1 MLYDTDMGVE
11 ELIKQ
16 AHELWME
23 QNDASGAETL
33 FLKAADFGT
42 GHAFLELGV
51 LYIVGGNG
59 LAGYKNIQLDITF
72 ICGR

>member
-1 MLYDTDMGVE
+1 MDVE

-16 AHELWME
+16 AHELWIK

-33 FLKAADFGT
+33 LLKAADFGT
-42 GHAFLELGV
+42 CHAFLELSV

-59 LAGYKNIQLDITF
+59 LAGCKYIQLDTTI